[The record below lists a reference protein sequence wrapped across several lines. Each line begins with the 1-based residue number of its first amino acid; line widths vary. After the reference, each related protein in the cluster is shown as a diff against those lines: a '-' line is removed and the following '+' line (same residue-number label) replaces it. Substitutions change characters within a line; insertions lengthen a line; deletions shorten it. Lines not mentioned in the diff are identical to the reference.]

1 MNKWLK
7 IVVWFFF
14 VSGVF
19 VLLYFSSDTLN
30 KRTILEPEVVVHV
43 DGENIFI
50 TEKEL
55 LSRLKRERLLFE
67 GQKRGELDI
76 EKIEAFINSISQVKS
91 SRVFLRVDGSWKI
104 DVVLRQPI
112 ARIFNTFNESFYLD
126 SEGNTMHTTPSHTAR
141 ILVVTGNIPDRKE
154 SISATKIINNDSLIS
169 IRKLDDIYRISDYV
183 CKDPLFHSLIGQ
195 IHLEKSGDF
204 ILVTLVGD
212 QKIVFGSAYSKKEV
226 EEKFEKLRLFY
237 EEALPY
243 EGWNTYSEISLKFED
258 QIVCKKKK
266 IDE

>member
-1 MNKWLK
+1 MNKWVK
-7 IVVWFFF
+7 IVLWFSFF
-14 VSGVF
+14 NCVF
-19 VLLYFSSDTLN
+19 ILVYFANDALSKKLLD
-30 KRTILEPEVVVHV
+30 EPEIVIHV

-55 LSRLKRERLLFE
+55 LSRLKRKKLLFE
-67 GQKRGELDI
+67 GQKRNELDI
-76 EKIEAFINSISQVKS
+76 ERIEVFINSISQVKTTS
-91 SRVFLRVDGSWKI
+91 VFLRVDGSWKI
-104 DVVLRQPI
+104 AVVLRKPI
-112 ARIFNTFNESFYLD
+112 ARIFNALGESFYLD
-126 SEGNTMHTTPSHTAR
+126 SEGNTMHTTPSYTAR

-154 SISATKIINNDSLIS
+154 SVSVSKIINNDSLIS

-183 CKDPLFHSLIGQ
+183 CSDPLFHSLIGQ

-212 QKIVFGSAYSKKEV
+212 QKIVFGSAYSEKEV

-266 IDE
+266 IDG

>member
-7 IVVWFFF
+7 IVLWFLFIN
-14 VSGVF
+14 GVCI
-19 VLLYFSSDTLN
+19 LIYFSNDAISKKPLE
-30 KRTILEPEVVVHV
+30 EPEIVIHV

-50 TEKEL
+50 TEEEL
-55 LSRLKRERLLFE
+55 LNLLKRKRLLFG
-67 GQKRGELDI
+67 GQKQSELNI
-76 EKIEAFINSISQVKS
+76 ETIEAFINSISQVKTTS
-91 SRVFLRVDGSWKI
+91 VFLRIDGSWKI
-104 DVVLRQPI
+104 DVILRRPI
-112 ARIFNTFNESFYLD
+112 ARIFNAVGESFYLD
-126 SEGNTMHTTPSHTAR
+126 SEGNTMFTTPSHAAR
-141 ILVVTGNIPDRKE
+141 VLVVTGNIPDRKE
-154 SISATKIINNDSLIS
+154 SISVSKIINNDSLIS

-183 CKDPLFHSLIGQ
+183 CNDPLFHSLIGQ

-212 QKIVFGSAYSKKEV
+212 QKIVFGSAYSEKEV

>member
-1 MNKWLK
+1 ML
-7 IVVWFFF
+7 WFFF
-14 VSGVF
+14 FSGIV
-19 VLLYFSSDTLN
+19 VLMYFSNDALR
-30 KRTILEPEVVVHV
+30 KRLLEEPEIIVRV
-43 DGENIFI
+43 DGENVFI

-55 LSRLKRERLLFE
+55 LKLLKRQRLLFQ
-67 GQKRGELDI
+67 GQRQNELDI
-76 EKIEAFINSISQVKS
+76 EKMEAFINSISQVKTT
-91 SRVFLRVDGSWKI
+91 RVFLRVDGSWKI
-104 DVVLRQPI
+104 EVVLRKPI
-112 ARIFNTFNESFYLD
+112 ARIFNSAGESFYLD
-126 SEGNTMHTTPSHTAR
+126 SEGNTMLTTPSHAAR
-141 ILVVTGNIPDRKE
+141 ILVITGNIPDRKE
-154 SISATKIINNDSLIS
+154 SVSVAKIINNDSLIS

-183 CKDPLFHSLIGQ
+183 CNDPLFHSLIGQ

-212 QKIVFGSAYSKKEV
+212 QKIVFGSAYSEKEV